1 MNNFFEKI
9 LNKIPFSLKMKIT
22 FWYMGFMT
30 GLVILFLT
38 IIFYISDNIIR
49 NSIFEDLKTTVN
61 YVFTQ
66 IDYSDDELDFDESI
80 EILRNNI
87 EISIYNKDKEFIYGS
102 ALNDFDFEDSSFQED
117 IVKTVRR
124 GNEKWYVYENRKEIP
139 GYGDIWIRGI
149 VPSSIAERAVE
160 TIISISL
167 IILPFFLIF
176 SGINGYIITK
186 NGFKPIEKI
195 RLTAEKINA
204 GNDLSQRI
212 NLGKRKDELHT
223 LANTFDTMFNRLQNS
238 FENEVQFTSDVS
250 HELRTPISVIISQ
263 SEYALNHTESVE
275 KMEKSLKSILNES
288 VKMSQMISQLLTLA
302 KMDKGHQKLN
312 LENVN
317 LSELMEIIIETQ
329 QINADKKNIKIISS
343 IKPDIIM
350 PADEIL
356 IMRLFI
362 NLITNAVNYGKENG
376 YINIELF
383 KNNNKIIGKIADNG
397 IGIAKENINKIW
409 TRFYQVDSSRTS
421 DSSGLGLSMVKWIVE
436 AHNGNISVKSEL
448 DKGTIFTV
456 EFPL

>member
-1 MNNFFEKI
+1 MIVISFDTTNFA
-9 LNKIPFSLKMKIT
+9 M
-22 FWYMGFMT
+22 M
-30 GLVILFLT
+30 
-38 IIFYISDNIIR
+38 
-49 NSIFEDLKTTVN
+49 
-61 YVFTQ
+61 
-66 IDYSDDELDFDESI
+66 
-80 EILRNNI
+80 
-87 EISIYNKDKEFIYGS
+87 
-102 ALNDFDFEDSSFQED
+102 
-117 IVKTVRR
+117 
-124 GNEKWYVYENRKEIP
+124 
-139 GYGDIWIRGI
+139 
-149 VPSSIAERAVE
+149 
-160 TIISISL
+160 
-167 IILPFFLIF
+167 
-176 SGINGYIITK
+176 
-186 NGFKPIEKI
+186 
-195 RLTAEKINA
+195 AEKC
-204 GNDLSQRI
+204 
-212 NLGKRKDELHT
+212 
-223 LANTFDTMFNRLQNS
+223 F
-238 FENEVQFTSDVS
+238 S
-250 HELRTPISVIISQ
+250 HI
-263 SEYALNHTESVE
+263 ESVE
-275 KMEKSLKSILNES
+275 KMEKSLKSILNEP
-288 VKMSQMISQLLTLA
+288 VKMSQMISQLLTFA

>member
-1 MNNFFEKI
+1 
-9 LNKIPFSLKMKIT
+9 
-22 FWYMGFMT
+22 
-30 GLVILFLT
+30 
-38 IIFYISDNIIR
+38 
-49 NSIFEDLKTTVN
+49 
-61 YVFTQ
+61 
-66 IDYSDDELDFDESI
+66 
-80 EILRNNI
+80 
-87 EISIYNKDKEFIYGS
+87 
-102 ALNDFDFEDSSFQED
+102 
-117 IVKTVRR
+117 
-124 GNEKWYVYENRKEIP
+124 
-139 GYGDIWIRGI
+139 
-149 VPSSIAERAVE
+149 
-160 TIISISL
+160 
-167 IILPFFLIF
+167 
-176 SGINGYIITK
+176 
-186 NGFKPIEKI
+186 
-195 RLTAEKINA
+195 
-204 GNDLSQRI
+204 
-212 NLGKRKDELHT
+212 
-223 LANTFDTMFNRLQNS
+223 
-238 FENEVQFTSDVS
+238 
-250 HELRTPISVIISQ
+250 
-263 SEYALNHTESVE
+263 
-275 KMEKSLKSILNES
+275 
-288 VKMSQMISQLLTLA
+288 MISQLLTLA

-383 KNNNKIIGKIADNG
+383 KNNNRIIGKIADNG